1 MMCPVIGSKG
11 RFKMVSKDQGLLEA
25 IEVEALATTSMHTM
39 TMTAAVLTEQG
50 KPLSIIDNVL
60 IPKPKYG
67 QVLVKILFA
76 GLCHSQLME
85 IDGKRG
91 EDKYIPHMLGHEG
104 IADVIEVGEGVT
116 KVKPGDHVVLGWIKG
131 SGLENSGTQYQ
142 TTDQS
147 IVINAGHVTTFSE
160 YAIVSEN
167 RLTQKP
173 LHTPDDLS
181 VLYGCAIPTGLGMVL
196 NAIPENESC
205 TVAFIGLGGIGL
217 SALLSAKIR
226 DFKQIIAID
235 TNPEKLA
242 LALDLGATHVINPLV
257 GNVLRS
263 IKMITNDSGVDYCF
277 ESAGS
282 AKTIELGF
290 DIIRRGGKCIFASHP
305 AVHERISLDPFEL
318 ICGKKI
324 EGTWGGASMP
334 DQDMKK
340 FDAYFKQG
348 LLPLEKLISKQYELK
363 NINDAIID
371 LKNRKIARA
380 LIRCN

>member
-1 MMCPVIGSKG
+1 MNS
-11 RFKMVSKDQGLLEA
+11 
-25 IEVEALATTSMHTM
+25 SM
-39 TMTAAVLTEQG
+39 MTAAVLTEHG
-50 KPLSIIDNVL
+50 KPLSIFENVL
-60 IPKPKYG
+60 IPKPKHG
-67 QVLVKILFA
+67 QVLVKILYA

-104 IADVIEVGEGVT
+104 IADVIEIGEGIT
-116 KVKPGDHVVLGWIKG
+116 KVKPGDRVVLGWIKG
-131 SGLENSGTQYQ
+131 SGLENTGTQYQ
-142 TTDQS
+142 TSDGSMT
-147 IVINAGHVTTFSE
+147 INAGHVTTFSE

-167 RLTQKP
+167 RVTKKP
-173 LHTPDDLS
+173 LCTPDALS

-196 NAIPENESC
+196 NAIPENENAI
-205 TVAFIGLGGIGL
+205 VAFIGLGGIGL

-226 DFKQIIAID
+226 TFEKVIAID

-242 LALDLGATHVINPLV
+242 LALELGASEVINPQV
-257 GNVLRS
+257 DNVIQR
-263 IKMITNDSGVDYCF
+263 IKEITSNVGVDYCF

-290 DIIRRGGKCIFASHP
+290 EIIRRGGKCIFASHP
-305 AVHERISLDPFEL
+305 AAHEKISLDPFEL

-324 EGTWGGASMP
+324 EGTWGGASIP
-334 DQDMKK
+334 DQDMEK
-340 FDAYFKQG
+340 FDGYFKQG

-363 NINDAIID
+363 KINDAIAD

-380 LIRCN
+380 LIKVSV

>member
-1 MMCPVIGSKG
+1 MNISV
-11 RFKMVSKDQGLLEA
+11 
-25 IEVEALATTSMHTM
+25 
-39 TMTAAVLTEQG
+39 MTAAVLTEQG
-50 KPLSIIDNVL
+50 KPLSIFDNVI
-60 IPKPKYG
+60 IPKPKHG
-67 QVLVKILFA
+67 QVLVKILYA

-104 IADVIEVGEGVT
+104 IADVVEIGGGVT
-116 KVKPGDHVVLGWIKG
+116 KVQPGDRVVLGWIKG
-131 SGLENSGTQYQ
+131 SGLENVGTQYK
-142 TTDQS
+142 TSDQS
-147 IVINAGHVTTFSE
+147 MVINAGHVTTFSE

-167 RLTQKP
+167 RITKKP
-173 LHTPDDLS
+173 QHTPDDLS
-181 VLYGCAIPTGLGMVL
+181 VLYGCAVPTGLGMVL
-196 NAIPENESC
+196 NAIPENEKA

-226 DFKQIIAID
+226 SFEKVIAID

-242 LALDLGATHVINPLV
+242 LALELGATHVINPQTDDILQ
-257 GNVLRS
+257 S
-263 IKMITNDSGVDYCF
+263 IKNITNNSGVDYCF

-305 AVHERISLDPFEL
+305 AAHERISLDPFEL

-324 EGTWGGASMP
+324 EGTWGGASIP
-334 DQDMKK
+334 DQDMEK
-340 FDAYFKQG
+340 FDSYFKQG

-363 NINDAIID
+363 NINDAITD

-380 LIRCN
+380 LIKVSV

>member
-1 MMCPVIGSKG
+1 M
-11 RFKMVSKDQGLLEA
+11 L
-25 IEVEALATTSMHTM
+25 
-39 TMTAAVLTEQG
+39 MTAAVLTEHS
-50 KPLSIIDNVL
+50 KPLFIFDNVL
-60 IPKPKYG
+60 IPKLKRG
-67 QVLVKILFA
+67 QVLVKILYA

-91 EDKYIPHMLGHEG
+91 EDKYMPHMLGHEG
-104 IADVIEVGEGVT
+104 VADVVEIGEDIT
-116 KVKPGDHVVLGWIKG
+116 KVQPGDRVVLGWIKG
-131 SGLENSGTQYQ
+131 LGLENTGTQYR
-142 TTDQS
+142 TSDDS
-147 IVINAGHVTTFSE
+147 ITINAGHVTTFSE

-167 RLTQKP
+167 RVTKKP

-196 NAIPENESC
+196 NAIPENECC

-217 SALLSAKIR
+217 SALLSTKIR
-226 DFKQIIAID
+226 HFDKIIAID

-242 LALDLGATHVINPLV
+242 LALELGATHVLNPSTD
-257 GNVLRS
+257 NVIES
-263 IKMITNDSGVDYCF
+263 VKKISGGVDYCF

-290 DIIRRGGKCIFASHP
+290 DVIRRGGKCIFASHP
-305 AVHERISLDPFEL
+305 AAHERISLDPFEL

-324 EGTWGGASMP
+324 EGTWGGASIP

-340 FDAYFKQG
+340 FDDYFKQG
-348 LLPLEKLISKQYELK
+348 LLPLEKLISKEYTLK
-363 NINDAIID
+363 NINEAIID

-380 LIRCN
+380 LLRCSE

>member
-1 MMCPVIGSKG
+1 MN
-11 RFKMVSKDQGLLEA
+11 VS
-25 IEVEALATTSMHTM
+25 V
-39 TMTAAVLTEQG
+39 MTAAVLTEHG
-50 KPLSIIDNVL
+50 KPLSIINNVL
-60 IPKPKYG
+60 IPKPKHG
-67 QVLVKILFA
+67 QVLVKLLYA

-104 IADVIEVGEGVT
+104 VADVVEIGEGVT
-116 KVKPGDHVVLGWIKG
+116 KVQFGDRVILGWIKG
-131 SGLENSGTQYQ
+131 SGLENVGTQYQ
-142 TTDQS
+142 TADGVIT
-147 IVINAGHVTTFSE
+147 INAGHVTTFSE

-167 RLTQKP
+167 RLIKKP

-196 NAIPENESC
+196 NAISENESC

-226 DFKQIIAID
+226 RFVKVIAID

-242 LALDLGATHVINPLV
+242 LALELGATHVINPLTEH
-257 GNVLRS
+257 VLQS
-263 IKMITNDSGVDYCF
+263 IKDITNGTGVDYCF

-290 DIIRRGGKCIFASHP
+290 EIIRRGGKCIFASHP
-305 AVHERISLDPFEL
+305 AAHERISLDPFEL
-318 ICGKKI
+318 ICGKRI
-324 EGTWGGASMP
+324 EGTWGGASIP
-334 DQDMKK
+334 DQDMEK
-340 FDAYFKQG
+340 FDDYFTQG

-363 NINDAIID
+363 YINDAIDD

-380 LIRCN
+380 LIKVLI